1 MKSSAG
7 AIPRFLVVCGW
18 PPSDEGGAE
27 GSEAEGE
34 TEAYRNLTTSE
45 RGLRGRREGSWAR

>member
-34 TEAYRNLTTSE
+34 TEAYRNLTTSD
-45 RGLRGRREGSWAR
+45 RGLRGRREGS